1 MNRRQGFK
9 NSSKGYFVKKS
20 SSETRREPGSSWI
33 EGRYRKE
40 EMLEYGGGISH
51 QHRRAKGQWEA
62 KRGVRKVRKVENLT
76 AQGIFIF
83 CGVGGRS
90 PGRSDTKISTYVSD
104 LEHLG
109 N

>member
-1 MNRRQGFK
+1 MWERNEDVGCLVER
-9 NSSKGYFVKKS
+9 KGADV
-20 SSETRREPGSSWI
+20 RWI

-40 EMLEYGGGISH
+40 EMLECGGGISH

-62 KRGVRKVRKVENLT
+62 KIGVRKVRKVENLK

-83 CGVGGRS
+83 CGVGGSS

>member
-1 MNRRQGFK
+1 MWERDEDVGCLVER
-9 NSSKGYFVKKS
+9 KGADV
-20 SSETRREPGSSWI
+20 TWI

-40 EMLEYGGGISH
+40 EMLEYGGGVSH

-62 KRGVRKVRKVENLT
+62 KIGVRKARKVANLI

-90 PGRSDTKISTYVSD
+90 PGRSDTKIGTYVSD
-104 LEHLG
+104 LEHSG

>member
-1 MNRRQGFK
+1 MPGR
-9 NSSKGYFVKKS
+9 KGADV
-20 SSETRREPGSSWI
+20 TWI

-62 KRGVRKVRKVENLT
+62 KIGVRKVRKVANLI

-104 LEHLG
+104 LEHSG